1 MNVEVNSELKTW
13 SLGGSRVW
21 RNSKILENSRY
32 SRTRDTRNTFPFPSA
47 IRAWKNV
54 TCAQKR
60 DSRFLN
66 QRAFLPAEVIFSWG
80 WSRVIHS
87 CYLERP
93 LSCSEKFW
101 STMLCEKPETL
112 DPRKLR
118 EILWSIVSHA
128 WIELKSYCALLER
141 GRSCA
146 ITALCVLRAF
156 SAISSSAW
164 NPVENTRETTWDL
177 VWPGKLSDLSP
188 HISSAHN
195 YLACEQA
202 PGWF

>member
-32 SRTRDTRNTFPFPSA
+32 SKHVPFSLRYP
-47 IRAWKNV
+47 RVEKCNV
-54 TCAQKR
+54 R
-60 DSRFLN
+60 VFLN

-80 WSRVIHS
+80 WSRVIHN

-118 EILWSIVSHA
+118 EILWSIVSQA